1 MVKIKR
7 ALISVSDKAGLENL
21 IKVLKKYDV
30 EILSTGGTA
39 KMIRDLGVAAKDVS
53 EHTGFPEMLGGRVK
67 TLHPKVH
74 GGLLALRENKE
85 HMETTKKYDIGLID
99 MVVVNLYPFE
109 KTVAKPGVKLEEAIE
124 NIDIGGP
131 SMLRSAAKN
140 HKSVCVICDPN
151 DYDRVIEEMEKNSGS
166 IAEPLLIDL
175 GKKVFARTSA
185 YDAAIYAYLA
195 GSSESGVGSQE
206 GYPDKL
212 NLSFKKLQEL
222 RYGEN
227 PHQKAAFYKDES
239 INEPSVAN
247 AVQLHGKELSFN
259 NIIDLNAALEIVK
272 EFDAPAAT
280 IIKHTNP
287 CGTAT
292 ADTLT
297 RAYIEALDCDRL
309 SAFGSIVGFN
319 RPVDMELAQTILKEA
334 DFVECIIAPSYETR
348 ALEALKAKKNLRLLE
363 VKNFG
368 AKVAKFDPS
377 TGSGSIP
384 WFGELTIPRTI
395 PSEVEGSVSRGIDKD
410 MKKVVGGLLVQDRD
424 VAHVKESDL
433 KVVTKVKP
441 TKDELKSLLFGWVVA
456 KHVKS
461 NAIVMCQGT
470 KTVGVGAGQ
479 MSRVVSVMIA
489 SEKSGDRA
497 KGSTLASDAFFPK
510 EDGIEQAHKAGV
522 KAIIQPGGSIRDKEV
537 IAMADKL
544 GIAMV
549 FTGVRHFKH

>member
-1 MVKIKR
+1 MKVKR
-7 ALISVSDKAGLENL
+7 ALVSVSDKAGLETL
-21 IKVLKKYDV
+21 VKVLNKFGV

-39 KMIRDLGVAAKDVS
+39 KAIRALGIPVKDVS
-53 EHTGFPEMLGGRVK
+53 EHTGFPEMLDGRVK
-67 TLHPKVH
+67 TLHPKIH
-74 GGLLALRENKE
+74 GGLLALRDNKE
-85 HMETTKKYDIGLID
+85 HMETVKKHDIGLID
-99 MVVVNLYPFE
+99 MVIVNLYPFE

-140 HKSVCVICDPN
+140 HRSVCVVCDPM
-151 DYDRVIEEMEKNSGS
+151 DYKRVIDEMEKNSGS
-166 IAEPLLIDL
+166 ISEGLLVEL
-175 GKKVFARTSA
+175 GIKVFEKTST
-185 YDAAIYAYLA
+185 YDAAIFAYLKKTA
-195 GSSESGVGSQE
+195 LGASSKEQGSGEE
-206 GYPDKL
+206 FPANL
-212 NLSFKKLQEL
+212 NLNYKKIQDL

-239 INEPSVAN
+239 CTEPSVSG

-272 EFDAPAAT
+272 EFDEPAAT

-292 ADTLT
+292 GATLKQ
-297 RAYIEALDCDRL
+297 AYIDALDCDRL

-319 RPVDMELAQTILKEA
+319 RPVDTELAKTILEEA
-334 DFVECIIAPSYETR
+334 DFVECIIAPSYESA
-348 ALEALKAKKNLRLLE
+348 ALEALKKKKNLRLLE

-368 AKVAKFDPS
+368 ASAGKTDP
-377 TGSGSIP
+377 
-384 WFGELTIPRTI
+384 
-395 PSEVEGSVSRGIDKD
+395 D
-410 MKKVVGGLLVQDRD
+410 MKKVVGGILLQDRD
-424 VAHVKESDL
+424 VARLKESDL

-441 TKDELKSLLFGWVVA
+441 TAEQMKALLFGWVVA

-461 NAIVMCQGT
+461 NSIVLCQGT

-479 MSRVVSVMIA
+479 MSRVDSVMIA
-489 SEKSGDRA
+489 CKKAGERA
-497 KGSTLASDAFFPK
+497 KDSTLASDAFFPK
-510 EDGIEQAHKAGV
+510 EDGIEQAAQGGV
-522 KAIIQPGGSIRDKEV
+522 KAIIQPGGSIRDAEV
-537 IAMADKL
+537 IKMADKL

>member
-7 ALISVSDKAGLENL
+7 ALISVSDKSGLDGL
-21 IKVLKKYDV
+21 VKTLKKHGV

-39 KMIRDLGVAAKDVS
+39 KMIRDLGVPARDVS
-53 EHTGFPEMLGGRVK
+53 EHTGFPEMLDGRVK

-74 GGLLALRENKE
+74 GGLLALRENRE
-85 HMETTKKYDIGLID
+85 HMETVKKHDIGLID

-109 KTVAKPGVKLEEAIE
+109 KTVAKPGVRLEEAIE

-140 HKSVCVICDPN
+140 HRSVCVVCDPA
-151 DYDRVIEEMEKNSGS
+151 DYGRIIDEMEKNSGS
-166 IAEPLLIDL
+166 VSEPLLVEL

-185 YDAAIYAYLA
+185 YDAAIYRYLI
-195 GSSESGVGSQE
+195 GEEFPQN
-206 GYPDKL
+206 L
-212 NLSFKKLQEL
+212 NLSYKKLQDL
-222 RYGEN
+222 RYGVN
-227 PHQKAAFYKDES
+227 PHQKAAFYRDES
-239 INEPSVAN
+239 VDEPSVSN

-272 EFDAPAAT
+272 EFDEPAAT

-292 ADTLT
+292 AKTLSK
-297 RAYIEALDCDRL
+297 AYIDALDCDRL

-319 RPVDMELAQTILKEA
+319 RPVDGELADTILKEA
-334 DFVECIIAPSYETR
+334 DFVECIIAPSYEAK

-368 AKVAKFDPS
+368 AKVMKF
-377 TGSGSIP
+377 
-384 WFGELTIPRTI
+384 
-395 PSEVEGSVSRGIDKD
+395 DKD
-410 MKKVVGGLLVQDRD
+410 MKKVVGGMLVQDRD
-424 VAHVKESDL
+424 TARVKEPDL
-433 KVVTKVKP
+433 KVVTKLKP
-441 TKDELKSLLFGWVVA
+441 TKEQLASLMFGWVVT

-470 KTVGVGAGQ
+470 RTVGVGAGQ
-479 MSRVVSVMIA
+479 MSRVVSVQIA
-489 SEKSGDRA
+489 AEKAGDRSRN
-497 KGSTLASDAFFPK
+497 STLASDAFFPK
-510 EDGIEQAHKAGV
+510 EDGIEQAAKAGV

-537 IAMADKL
+537 IEMADKL

-549 FTGVRHFKH
+549 FTGIRHFKH

>member
-1 MVKIKR
+1 VKIKR
-7 ALISVSDKAGLENL
+7 ALISVSDKTGLEEL
-21 IKVLKKYDV
+21 AKVLNKFGA

-39 KMIRDLGVAAKDVS
+39 KAIRALGIPVKDVS
-53 EHTGFPEMLGGRVK
+53 EHTGFPEMLDGRVK

-85 HMETTKKYDIGLID
+85 HMETVKKHGIGLID

-140 HKSVCVICDPN
+140 HKSVCVVCDVA
-151 DYDRVIEEMEKNSGS
+151 DYKRVIAEMEKTGGS
-166 IAEPLLIDL
+166 VSEELCVEL
-175 GKKVFARTSA
+175 GVKVFQKTSC
-185 YDAAIYAYLA
+185 YDAAIYGYL
-195 GSSESGVGSQE
+195 EGVIGEKKGGE
-206 GYPDKL
+206 GGKDKGQVQGQGEAFPSTLSL
-212 NLSFKKLQEL
+212 NFKKLQDL

-239 INEPSVAN
+239 VTEPSVSN
-247 AVQLHGKELSFN
+247 SVQLHGKELSFN

-272 EFDAPAAT
+272 DFDEPAAT
-280 IIKHTNP
+280 VIKHTNP

-292 ADTLT
+292 AKTLKQ
-297 RAYIEALDCDRL
+297 AYIDALDCDRL

-319 RPVDMELAQTILKEA
+319 KPVDLEVAKTILEEA
-334 DFVECIIAPSYETR
+334 DFVECIIAPSYETA
-348 ALEALKAKKNLRLLE
+348 ALEALKAKKNLRLIE
-363 VKNFG
+363 VKGFG
-368 AKVAKFDPS
+368 
-377 TGSGSIP
+377 
-384 WFGELTIPRTI
+384 RT
-395 PSEVEGSVSRGIDKD
+395 RDARDKD
-410 MKKVVGGLLVQDRD
+410 MKKVVGGILLQDRD
-424 VAHVKESDL
+424 LAELKESDL

-441 TKDELKSLLFGWVVA
+441 AKEQIKSLLFGWVVA

-461 NAIVMCQGT
+461 NSIVLCQGT

-479 MSRVVSVMIA
+479 MSRVDSVMIA
-489 SEKSGDRA
+489 CKKAGSRA

-510 EDGIEQAHKAGV
+510 EDGIEQAAQGGAV
-522 KAIIQPGGSIRDKEV
+522 AIIQPGGSIRDAEV

-544 GIAMV
+544 GLAMV